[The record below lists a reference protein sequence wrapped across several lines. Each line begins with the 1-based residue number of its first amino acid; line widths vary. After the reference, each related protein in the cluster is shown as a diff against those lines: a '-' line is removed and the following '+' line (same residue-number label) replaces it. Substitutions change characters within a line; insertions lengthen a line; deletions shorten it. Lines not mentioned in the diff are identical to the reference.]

1 MINQPTEYSVREE
14 IASSLIHGIGVGLA
28 IAALVV
34 MAVFSSM
41 RGTVWHVVSC
51 SIYGATLVLLFSAS
65 TLYHSIPWPRVK
77 RTLKILD
84 HSAIYLLI
92 AGTYTP
98 FLLGPLKGPWG
109 WSLFGVIWG
118 LALGGVAFKLFFA
131 GRFKLLSTLIYVGLG
146 WIVVV
151 AIRPLWHSLPL
162 GGLLWLVAGGVFYTV
177 GTVFYLGRRIPYN
190 HAIWHVFVLA
200 GSLCH
205 FFSVLLY
212 VIPRCPG

>member
-1 MINQPTEYSVREE
+1 MINQLTEYSVREE

-65 TLYHSIPWPRVK
+65 TLYHSLPWPRVK